1 MSPRPT
7 RMTFIALAT
16 VLFLAASAKSDP
28 SAPTDMAPS
37 TEPPPSPEEVVLL
50 EELTGWLNGDLA
62 AGTPE
67 EDLAETVR
75 SRRES
80 FDLFRRFN
88 GTESN
93 RAVVTRLPYGEAIY
107 RAARRY
113 RVDSLLL
120 AAVVETES
128 SFNPRAVS
136 SQGAVGLAQV
146 MPDTVSANLDLY
158 DPTVNLDVG
167 ARYIRHLLD
176 RYNGDLVMALAAY
189 NAGPG
194 KVARYGGV
202 PPYRETRRFI
212 DRVLSRYIGHHQVAW
227 QSSEV
232 IDLLILR

>member
-1 MSPRPT
+1 MSPRRI
-7 RMTFIALAT
+7 RMPFIALAT
-16 VLFLAASAKSDP
+16 ILFLAVSVDSDLP
-28 SAPTDMAPS
+28 PMDLAATA
-37 TEPPPSPEEVVLL
+37 EPPPSPEDVVLL
-50 EELTGWLNGDLA
+50 EELTGWLNGELAGEAPEADLA
-62 AGTPE
+62 DTI
-67 EDLAETVR
+67 R
-75 SRRES
+75 SRQES

-88 GTESN
+88 GTETN
-93 RAVVTRLPYGEAIY
+93 REVVTRLPYGEAIY
-107 RAARRY
+107 RAARRH

-146 MPDTVSANLDLY
+146 MPHTVSASLDLY

-176 RYNGDLVMALAAY
+176 RYEGDLVMALAAY

-232 IDLLILR
+232 LDLLVLR